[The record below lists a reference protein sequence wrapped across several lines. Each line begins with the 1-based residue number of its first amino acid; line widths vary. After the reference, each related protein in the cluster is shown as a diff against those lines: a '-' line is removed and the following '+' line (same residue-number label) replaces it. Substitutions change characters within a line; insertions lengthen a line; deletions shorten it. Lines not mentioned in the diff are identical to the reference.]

1 MKPWLARL
9 IVAMAVLFAV
19 AVLTLA
25 ITVKVWTAD
34 LPNLDEVRAYRPP
47 ESTWLLDKDGRL
59 IGEFF
64 EERRRCVATAAIP
77 RHFFL
82 SVLAAE
88 DANFFQHGGFDAT
101 AIGRAVLYRVTG
113 RQLQGG
119 STLTQQLVKLLLLNP
134 ERTLKRKVREVI
146 LARRVEAALSKEEI
160 LTLYANHVNFGHGRY
175 GISEASRYYFGKA
188 PKDLDLAESA
198 LLAGLPQAPARLS
211 PRVNLDAAQRRR
223 SYVLRQLAAKR
234 STHWP
239 DLSAEAISAAGGR
252 PIEITPPP
260 SVPDGAFEVLS
271 EARERL
277 AALHPKINLN
287 TAGLT
292 VTLTLDLSLQTQ
304 ARAAL
309 AKQLGELDARL
320 FQRFLSEGLKLAK
333 VPKADAA
340 EPQRGALLRG
350 ELAAIDATSGAFE
363 VRVGS
368 RSYRLAT
375 GPNTRDHA
383 LRGKLEARFKDGKRA
398 VPVRFIG
405 GERVEVAVGPEGAIV
420 VIDPHEGA
428 LRALVGSRA
437 DRPGFNRAV
446 AALRQPGSA
455 FKPIVFGQA
464 LTSGRYT
471 HASRLF
477 DAPVSYE
484 AWQPQNY
491 EPWHF
496 RGQVSLREALAQSIN
511 LAAVRLTES
520 VTVPEVIRFAQSL
533 GITRPLTPDL
543 SLALGSSE
551 VTVLELTQAY
561 AVFAAGGIY
570 RTPRLI
576 AEVRDPKG
584 ARLEAE
590 VVASRRVTSEA
601 SAYLLT
607 SLLRSVVTSGT
618 GRRAQ
623 ALPFETAGK
632 TGTSNRARDAWFVG
646 YSTEL
651 CAGVWV
657 GFDDRRVLG
666 AGEGGSSVALPIWVA
681 TMQAAASK
689 PAPFAAPSSLVA
701 LRLDPQT
708 GRRLKP
714 EQAAAGQGELAYFIP
729 GTEPPLDDVEGDID
743 ASLDAALFE
752 E

>member
-1 MKPWLARL
+1 MKPWFKRVLAGVTL
-9 IVAMAVLFAV
+9 LFSVTVLA
-19 AVLTLA
+19 LA

-47 ESTWLLDKDGRL
+47 ESTWLLDKEGRL
-59 IGEFF
+59 VGEFF
-64 EERRRCVATAAIP
+64 EERRRCVEAAAIP

-88 DANFFQHGGFDAT
+88 DANFFQHGGFDAK
-101 AIGRAVLYRVTG
+101 AIGRAILYRVTG

-175 GISEASRYYFGKA
+175 GIAEASRFYFGKA
-188 PKDLDLAESA
+188 PQDLDLAESA

-211 PRVNLDAAQRRR
+211 PRVNLEAAERRR
-223 SYVLRQLAAKR
+223 GYVLGQLAAKR

-239 DLSAEAISAAGGR
+239 DLSAAAIAAAAEQ
-252 PIEITPPP
+252 PIELKAPP
-260 SVPDGAFEVLS
+260 SIADGAFEVLS

-277 AALHPKINLN
+277 AALHPKLNLN

-292 VTLTLDLSLQTQ
+292 VTLTLDRALQTK

-309 AKQLGELDARL
+309 SRQLGALDARL
-320 FQRFLSEGLKLAK
+320 FQRFLVEGLKVAK
-333 VPKADAA
+333 APERDAS
-340 EPQRGALLRG
+340 ELVRGALLRG
-350 ELAAIDATSGAFE
+350 ELIAVDSHSGAFE
-363 VRVGS
+363 VRVGTG
-368 RSYRLAT
+368 SYTLAT
-375 GPNTRDHA
+375 APDTREHSV
-383 LRGKLEARFKDGKRA
+383 RGKLESLLESGKTT
-398 VPVRFIG
+398 VPVRFVG
-405 GERVEVAVGPEGAIV
+405 GKRVELALGPEGAIV
-420 VIDPHEGA
+420 VIEPRQGA
-428 LRALVGSRA
+428 LRAMVGGSA

-446 AALRQPGSA
+446 SALRQPGSA

-464 LTSGRYT
+464 LASGRYT

-511 LAAVRLTES
+511 LAAVRLTEA
-520 VTVPEVIRFAQSL
+520 VTVPEVIRFARSL

-561 AVFAAGGIY
+561 AVFAAGGMY
-570 RTPRLI
+570 RAPRLI
-576 AEVRDPKG
+576 EEVRDAKG

-590 VVASRRVTSEA
+590 AVSSKRVVSEA
-601 SAYLLT
+601 AAFLLT

-623 ALPFETAGK
+623 SLPFESAGK

-646 YSTEL
+646 YSTEM

-666 AGEGGSSVALPIWVA
+666 AGEGGSSVALPIWMA
-681 TMQAAASK
+681 TMQATASK
-689 PAPFAAPSSLVA
+689 APPFTVPSSLIA
-701 LRLDPQT
+701 LRLDPQS
-708 GRRLKP
+708 GRRLTP
-714 EQAAAGQGELAYFIP
+714 ERSAAGEGEVAYFIP
-729 GTEPPLDDVEGDID
+729 GTEPPLDDAAGDID
-743 ASLDAALFE
+743 ASLDAAFFE